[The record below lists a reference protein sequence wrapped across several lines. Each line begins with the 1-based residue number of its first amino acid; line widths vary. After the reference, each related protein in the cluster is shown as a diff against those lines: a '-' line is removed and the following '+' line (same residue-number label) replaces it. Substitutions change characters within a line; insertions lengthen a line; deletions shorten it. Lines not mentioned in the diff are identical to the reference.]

1 MRIYEIQAPNGR
13 IYEIQGPDDISQEQL
28 FNFVQSQIYNE
39 DLERLKKE
47 REKLRQDSFKPVDV
61 KPIEK
66 QSVFRQVADVPIGI
80 ARGAA
85 QGIRMIAD
93 AFGPDNVV
101 SQA

>member
-1 MRIYEIQAPNGR
+1 MPIHVVQAPNGKK
-13 IYEIQGPDDISQEQL
+13 YKFEAPQGATQDDIFGYAKHLMLQDDYAEAKKK
-28 FNFVQSQIYNE
+28 YD
-39 DLERLKKE
+39 DLNVAPEPTAE
-47 REKLRQDSFKPVDV
+47 A
-61 KPIEK
+61 PIQK
-66 QSVFRQVADVPIGI
+66 QSPLRQVADVPIGI